1 MLEDTIFPRRQQIEL
16 LAGDKHL
23 ASPPVNPPNH
33 HSLQLAAA
41 AGLRFPNFPTSHQ
54 SPVVGCWSLPDRCL
68 STATNS
74 AAEGGVF
81 IFIQSIPSVA
91 RVHDE
96 QRRVVMT
103 ESHVDGCCGLS
114 VRRRTTARLE
124 LRTTGRPLLLNKVRG
139 SENAQLPRLH
149 HPPLVRSVRCWRW
162 GSRETRKEERA
173 RVSSSSVQGPG
184 RDGTADGSASD
195 HWCGKGR
202 RGRRGGQKLRGAA
215 SRRVVGGGVCVW
227 VCART
232 VTSGTWS
239 GQLYGRRTRPVP
251 LWSGGNCVQGSG
263 SHPSR
268 RRLCPRRLPL
278 AGIIFLEQIEE
289 DDFRCELI
297 RPASSFF
304 PALLLSLGS
313 LPRLLCLGCPLP
325 AASLFLL
332 PVSPSSPSE
341 TPVRSYLLPCWPA
354 WLLPL
359 DAVR

>member
-1 MLEDTIFPRRQQIEL
+1 MCNTTLSNRNVVLSVSVARWGICLQGNASVWSLGANVVMLEDTIFPRRQQIEL
-16 LAGDKHL
+16 LAGDEHL
-23 ASPPVNPPNH
+23 ATCQSPNH

-103 ESHVDGCCGLS
+103 ESHVDACCGLS
-114 VRRRTTARLE
+114 VGRRTTATTTARLE

-173 RVSSSSVQGPG
+173 RVSS
-184 RDGTADGSASD
+184 
-195 HWCGKGR
+195 
-202 RGRRGGQKLRGAA
+202 
-215 SRRVVGGGVCVW
+215 
-227 VCART
+227 
-232 VTSGTWS
+232 
-239 GQLYGRRTRPVP
+239 
-251 LWSGGNCVQGSG
+251 
-263 SHPSR
+263 
-268 RRLCPRRLPL
+268 
-278 AGIIFLEQIEE
+278 
-289 DDFRCELI
+289 
-297 RPASSFF
+297 
-304 PALLLSLGS
+304 
-313 LPRLLCLGCPLP
+313 
-325 AASLFLL
+325 
-332 PVSPSSPSE
+332 
-341 TPVRSYLLPCWPA
+341 
-354 WLLPL
+354 
-359 DAVR
+359 